1 MAKENKRKTM
11 QQILEESEGLV
22 AELNMDHVNDWHYG
36 NSSVP
41 FKIIQRDLPPER
53 LGNFNI
59 TAAISSPKSIKY
71 RQMSY
76 DWEGG
81 KKGDYLFADASNN
94 NMTLP
99 YILFKRLF

>member
-1 MAKENKRKTM
+1 MVKENKRKTM
-11 QQILEESEGLV
+11 EQILEESEGIAV
-22 AELNMDHVNDWHYG
+22 ELNENHVNDWHYG
-36 NSSVP
+36 KSSAP
-41 FKIIQRDLPPER
+41 FKMIDRDLPIER
-53 LGNFNI
+53 MGCFNI

-71 RQMSY
+71 RQMAT

-81 KKGDYLFADASNN
+81 RKGDYLFFDASGN